1 MADVRREEQTRNATR
16 ETRGKN
22 DVTRTPEMQHEIGR
36 SGKTSDLTRRDL
48 GRDPFAM
55 MTSLRREMDR
65 LFDDFGFGGSLFR
78 GPRLAGELDRNLG
91 NFGGNFGGHLWS
103 PRVETFERDGKLHVS
118 ADLPGLSK
126 DDVRIEVLENNLTI
140 EGERR
145 HEQRDEREGWSERS
159 YGHFFRSIPLPEGI
173 NPDTAKASFNDG
185 VLEIV
190 LDAPK
195 IQQRR
200 GKQIQIGG
208 GKG

>member
-1 MADVRREEQTRNATR
+1 MADVRREEHSKNVTR

-36 SGKTSDLTRRDL
+36 SGKTPDLAQRDL

-55 MTSLRREMDR
+55 MTTLRREMDR

-78 GPRLAGELDRNLG
+78 GPRLLGDLDRSLGNLG
-91 NFGGNFGGHLWS
+91 SNLWS
-103 PRVETFERDGKLHVS
+103 PRIETFERDGKMHVA

-126 DDVRIEVLENNLTI
+126 DDVRIEVLDNNLTI

-145 HEQRDEREGWSERS
+145 HEQRDERAGWSERS
-159 YGHFFRSIPLPEGI
+159 YGHFFRSIPLPDGI
-173 NPDTAKASFNDG
+173 NADSAKASFHDG
-185 VLEIV
+185 VLEVV

-195 IQQRR
+195 IQERR